1 MKSALTRQLKRRRE
15 LAQRRNLKS
24 VKPRIAVTE
33 ESVSRGRREIVIE
46 PSCQV
51 KNEKKHC
58 YRLGVSDFGRM
69 VNFR

>member
-24 VKPRIAVTE
+24 VKPRIADTE

-51 KNEKKHC
+51 KK
-58 YRLGVSDFGRM
+58 
-69 VNFR
+69 